1 MWNVNNDLV
10 PKRAESMLQDRNCVL
25 QRKHKA
31 REDVLDNDSCEKFE
45 QKKNQFGRIMMRN
58 KVMLFSMILIILIM
72 IIGFG
77 GRVEAATKTC
87 TNCGRKS
94 SSKLWIYT

>member
-58 KVMLFSMILIILIM
+58 KVYVMAMLLISIM
-72 IIGFG
+72 IMIGG
-77 GRVEAATKTC
+77 SVYAATKTC
-87 TNCGRKS
+87 TICGRRS
-94 SSKLWIYT
+94 SSKL